1 MPDTLFA
8 SQPIYDHKGKIYAH
22 ELLYRHED
30 GITAFEVG
38 DSVATSEVLYNLCTG
53 LLDYVEH
60 IKLPVCVNVSTEFL
74 LSGLFLPLAPEHVIV
89 ELVERIEPTDEIVD
103 AIQRWV
109 AKGFRFALDDFEFQD
124 SWQPLLELATIIKV
138 DIERTPFEVAQQ
150 RYTELQ
156 HLNVLWLAERIEDE
170 ATLNRYKEL
179 GFDLFQ
185 GYFLAKPTVVEGKR
199 VPSAAATQLT
209 LVINQLFSEEPELYE
224 IVAALQ
230 TDPVLVVNLLRIAN
244 SPYYGVT
251 RKIESLKEVVMLLGL
266 EPLRKWVLLIV
277 SVKGQAPEKTKFV
290 LTRAYMCSELARKK
304 DPFSRLSGPAFLVGL
319 LAGSDVLLGI
329 DKETFLQDLNIS
341 EAVRAAVLQSEGD
354 LGEYLKAVEDFEY
367 DLAMKNPLEKHGDLF
382 DVYQQCHFLVNEL
395 LNNVTIEQ

>member
-1 MPDTLFA
+1 MPEILFA
-8 SQPIYDHKGKIYAH
+8 SQPIYDCDGHIYAH
-22 ELLYRHED
+22 ELLYRHET

-53 LLDYVEH
+53 LLEYVEH

-89 ELVERIEPTDEIVD
+89 ELVERIEPNDEIIA
-103 AIQRWV
+103 AIERWV
-109 AKGFRFALDDFEFQD
+109 AKGFRFALDDFEFQED
-124 SWQPLLELATIIKV
+124 WKPLLDLATIIKV
-138 DIERTPFEVAQQ
+138 DIEKTPFDLAKQ
-150 RYTELQ
+150 RYQELQ
-156 HLNVLWLAERIEDE
+156 HLDVLWLAERIEDE
-170 ATLNRYKEL
+170 TTLQQYQEL

-185 GYFLAKPTVVEGKR
+185 GYFLARPTAVEGRR

-209 LVINQLFSEEPELYE
+209 LVINQLFAEDPELYE

-244 SPYYGVT
+244 SPYYGLT

-277 SVKGQAPEKTKFV
+277 AVKGQAPEKTKLI

-304 DPFSRLSGPAFLVGL
+304 DPFNRLPGPAFLVGL
-319 LAGSDVLLGI
+319 LSGSEVLLGI
-329 DKETFLQDLNIS
+329 EKQTFIADLNVS
-341 EAVRAAVLQSEGD
+341 ESVRSAVLNDEGE
-354 LGEYLKAVEDFEY
+354 LGKYLQAVQQFEY
-367 DLAMKNPLEKHGDLF
+367 DLAMKKPLESHGDLF
-382 DVYQQCHFLVNEL
+382 DIYQQCHFLVDEL
-395 LNNVTIEQ
+395 LNNIVIE

>member
-1 MPDTLFA
+1 MPEILFA
-8 SQPIYDHKGKIYAH
+8 SQPIYDCDGHIYAH
-22 ELLYRHED
+22 ELLYRHET

-53 LLDYVEH
+53 LLEYVER

-89 ELVERIEPTDEIVD
+89 ELVERIEPNDEIVA
-103 AIQRWV
+103 AIKRWV
-109 AKGFRFALDDFEFQD
+109 AKGFRFALDDFEFQEG
-124 SWQPLLELATIIKV
+124 WKPLLDLATIIKV
-138 DIERTPFEVAQQ
+138 DIERTPFEVAEQ
-150 RYTELQ
+150 RYQELQ
-156 HLNVLWLAERIEDE
+156 HLDVLWLAKRIEDE
-170 ATLNRYKEL
+170 TTLQKYQEL

-185 GYFLAKPTVVEGKR
+185 GYFLARPTVVEGRR

-209 LVINQLFSEEPELYE
+209 LVINQLFAEDPELYE

-244 SPYYGVT
+244 SPYYGLT

-277 SVKGQAPEKTKFV
+277 AVKGQAPEKTKLI

-304 DPFSRLSGPAFLVGL
+304 DPFNRLPGPAFLVGL
-319 LAGSDVLLGI
+319 LSGSDVLLGI
-329 DKETFLQDLNIS
+329 EKQAFLADLNVS
-341 EAVRAAVLQSEGD
+341 ESVRDAVLNDEGE
-354 LGEYLKAVEDFEY
+354 LGKYLQAVQQFEY
-367 DLAMKNPLEKHGDLF
+367 DLAMKKPLEVHGDLF
-382 DVYQQCHFLVNEL
+382 DIYQQCHFLVDEL
-395 LNNVTIEQ
+395 LNNVVIE

>member
-1 MPDTLFA
+1 MPEILFA
-8 SQPIYDHKGKIYAH
+8 SQPIYDCDGHIYAH
-22 ELLYRHED
+22 ELLYRHET

-53 LLDYVEH
+53 LLEYVEH

-89 ELVERIEPTDEIVD
+89 ELVERIEPNDEIVA
-103 AIQRWV
+103 AIKRWV

-124 SWQPLLELATIIKV
+124 GWKPLLDLATIIKV
-138 DIERTPFEVAQQ
+138 DIERTPFDVAKQ
-150 RYTELQ
+150 RYQELQ
-156 HLNVLWLAERIEDE
+156 HLDVLWLAERIEDE
-170 ATLNRYKEL
+170 TTLQQYQEL

-185 GYFLAKPTVVEGKR
+185 GYFLARPTAVEGRR

-209 LVINQLFSEEPELYE
+209 LVINQLFAEDPELYE

-244 SPYYGVT
+244 SPYYGLT

-277 SVKGQAPEKTKFV
+277 AVKGQAPEKTKLI

-304 DPFSRLSGPAFLVGL
+304 DPFNRLPGPAFLVGL
-319 LAGSDVLLGI
+319 LSGSEVLLGI
-329 DKETFLQDLNIS
+329 EKQTFLADLNVS
-341 EAVRAAVLQSEGD
+341 ESVRSAVLNDEGE
-354 LGEYLKAVEDFEY
+354 LGKYLQAVQQFEY
-367 DLAMKNPLEKHGDLF
+367 DLAMKKPLEGHGDLF
-382 DVYQQCHFLVNEL
+382 DIYQQCHFLVDEL
-395 LNNVTIEQ
+395 LNNIVIE

>member
-1 MPDTLFA
+1 MPEVLFA
-8 SQPIYDHKGKIYAH
+8 SQPIYDRNGQVYAH
-22 ELLYRHED
+22 ELLYRHEN

-89 ELVERIEPTDEIVD
+89 ELVERIEPNEEIVE
-103 AIQRWV
+103 AIKRWV
-109 AKGFRFALDDFEFQD
+109 AKGFRFALDDFEFQEG
-124 SWQPLLELATIIKV
+124 WKPLLELASIIKV

-150 RYTELQ
+150 RFQELQ
-156 HLNVLWLAERIEDE
+156 HLDVLWLAERIEDE
-170 ATLNRYKEL
+170 NTLMQYKEL

-185 GYFLAKPTVVEGKR
+185 GFFLAKPTIVEGTR

-209 LVINQLFSEEPELYE
+209 LVINQLFAEDPELYE

-244 SPYYGVT
+244 SPYYGMT
-251 RKIESLKEVVMLLGL
+251 RKIDSLKEVVMLLGL

-277 SVKGQAPEKTKFV
+277 SVKGQAPEKTKLV

-304 DPFSRLSGPAFLVGL
+304 DPFNRLPGPAFLVGL
-319 LAGSDVLLGI
+319 LSGSDILLGI
-329 DKETFLQDLNIS
+329 EKATFLQDLNIS
-341 EAVRAAVLQSEGD
+341 EAVRTAVMNGEGE
-354 LGEYLKAVEDFEY
+354 LGGYLKAVEAFEY

-395 LNNVTIEQ
+395 LSNIGLD

>member
-1 MPDTLFA
+1 MSEILFA
-8 SQPIYDHKGKIYAH
+8 SQPIYSRNNDVYAH
-22 ELLYRHED
+22 ELLYRHEN
-30 GITAFEVG
+30 GISAFEVG

-74 LSGLFLPLAPEHVIV
+74 LSGLFLPLAPNHVIV
-89 ELVERIEPTDEIVD
+89 ELVERIEPTPEIID
-103 AIQRWV
+103 AIKRWV
-109 AKGFRFALDDFEFQD
+109 DKGFRFALDDFEFQD
-124 SWQPLLELATIIKV
+124 SWTPLLEYASIIKV
-138 DIERTPFEVAQQ
+138 DIERTSFDVAQQ
-150 RYTELQ
+150 RFEELK

-170 ATLNRYKEL
+170 ATYDKYKAL

-185 GYFLAKPTVVEGKR
+185 GYYLARPTSVEGKR

-209 LVINQLFSEEPELYE
+209 LVINQLFSEDPELYE

-244 SPYYGVT
+244 SPYYGLT

-277 SVKGQAPEKTKFV
+277 SVKGQAPTKTKLV

-304 DPFSRLSGPAFLVGL
+304 DPFNRLSGPAFLVGL
-319 LAGSDVLLGI
+319 LSGSDVLLGI
-329 DKETFLQDLNIS
+329 DKDTFLQDLHIS
-341 EAVRAAVLQSEGD
+341 ENVREAVLHHTGE
-354 LGEYLKAVEDFEY
+354 LGKYLTQILEFEY
-367 DLAMKNPLEKHGDLF
+367 DLAMKHALDEHGDLF
-382 DVYQQCHFLVNEL
+382 DIYQQCHFLVDEL
-395 LNNVTIEQ
+395 LNNVVID